1 MRTAMAGAE
10 VGDDWFGDD
19 PTVNRL
25 QDRAAEVTGKEAA
38 LYVPTGTM
46 ANQIGIRL
54 HVHGSGH
61 LVAAT
66 SGAHVASTE
75 LMTSAV
81 LSGITFRT
89 GDPGPRAWMTADL
102 ARELVEAEDPYDV
115 EVVDLIA
122 VENTVGHAGG
132 TVMPVEEIRAIRKV
146 ADDNDL
152 PIHLDGARIFNA
164 AVAAGVD
171 VTEYTREADTMM
183 FCVSKGLGAP
193 IGSLVCGTRE
203 DIREARRLKIL
214 FGGAW
219 RQAGIMAAAGLIALE
234 EGPKRLHLDHER
246 ARRLAEAVAEILPN
260 SVDPAMVE
268 TNMVYADT
276 EAVGLAPLDA
286 IERLRDLGVGATFVS
301 GKVRMV
307 THVDV
312 DDDGLALALDAWRT
326 IAEPDHAKDHR
337 GDVMGLFTKNYPEE
351 IAVRIPPGQRLVKS
365 WPVLHYGPI
374 PKFDGTD
381 WDLEISGLVE
391 HPFTLTYAEL
401 QALPHVT
408 VDADMHCVTGW
419 TTLDNTWEGVSF
431 KTLLE
436 MAKPTDEATWVIA
449 HSAHGYTSDLSLQAM
464 SDDDVLV
471 AWRNHGEDL
480 TAEHGWPLRLVV
492 PKRYAWKSA
501 KWLTGLEFSAKNTRG
516 FWEVRGYHIHA
527 EPFAEE
533 RYSYQEGPRAE
544 LEP

>member
-1 MRTAMAGAE
+1 MMTISEGATLIGGEMVQAGREDAYGHRKLGGVGQLTSELLHEITGEGVIYQQIGYLMRSGSPDSLDLMVAINYAVMAADLVIEGTTGRLVALRNGNYANVPLGVTRQGVKRVDVDSLVRQGGLPAE
-10 VGDDWFGDD
+10 D
-19 PTVNRL
+19 PARRRQTDVPILTRPWL
-25 QDRAAEVTGKEAA
+25 
-38 LYVPTGTM
+38 PTGSTSVRTPSPLPPPPC
-46 ANQIGIRL
+46 AGPWPTPRSATTGSATIRPST
-54 HVHGSGH
+54 GCRSAPPRSPARRPRSTCRPAPWPTRSACGCTCTGP
-61 LVAAT
+61 AT
-66 SGAHVASTE
+66 WWPRRSGAHVASTE

-89 GDPGPRAWMTADL
+89 GDPGPKAWMTADM

-132 TVMPVEEIRAIRKV
+132 TVMPVEELRAIRKV
-146 ADDNDL
+146 ADDNGL

-171 VTEYTREADTMM
+171 VSEYTREADTMM

-203 DIREARRLKIL
+203 HIREARRLKIL

-234 EGPKRLHLDHER
+234 DGPERLHLDHER
-246 ARRLAEAVAEILPN
+246 ARRLADGVAEILPG
-260 SVDPAMVE
+260 SIDPATVE

-326 IAEPDHAKDHR
+326 IAETVPR
-337 GDVMGLFTKNYPEE
+337 T
-351 IAVRIPPGQRLVKS
+351 VKE
-365 WPVLHYGPI
+365 
-374 PKFDGTD
+374 T
-381 WDLEISGLVE
+381 
-391 HPFTLTYAEL
+391 
-401 QALPHVT
+401 
-408 VDADMHCVTGW
+408 
-419 TTLDNTWEGVSF
+419 
-431 KTLLE
+431 
-436 MAKPTDEATWVIA
+436 
-449 HSAHGYTSDLSLQAM
+449 
-464 SDDDVLV
+464 
-471 AWRNHGEDL
+471 
-480 TAEHGWPLRLVV
+480 
-492 PKRYAWKSA
+492 
-501 KWLTGLEFSAKNTRG
+501 
-516 FWEVRGYHIHA
+516 
-527 EPFAEE
+527 
-533 RYSYQEGPRAE
+533 
-544 LEP
+544 

>member
-1 MRTAMAGAE
+1 MAGAE

-46 ANQIGIRL
+46 ANQIGVRL

-234 EGPKRLHLDHER
+234 DGPKRLHLDHGR
-246 ARRLAEAVAEILPN
+246 ARRLAEAVAEILPG

-286 IERLRDLGVGATFVS
+286 IERLRHLGVGATFVS

-326 IAEPDHAKDHR
+326 IAEA
-337 GDVMGLFTKNYPEE
+337 
-351 IAVRIPPGQRLVKS
+351 
-365 WPVLHYGPI
+365 
-374 PKFDGTD
+374 
-381 WDLEISGLVE
+381 
-391 HPFTLTYAEL
+391 
-401 QALPHVT
+401 
-408 VDADMHCVTGW
+408 
-419 TTLDNTWEGVSF
+419 
-431 KTLLE
+431 
-436 MAKPTDEATWVIA
+436 
-449 HSAHGYTSDLSLQAM
+449 
-464 SDDDVLV
+464 
-471 AWRNHGEDL
+471 
-480 TAEHGWPLRLVV
+480 V
-492 PKRYAWKSA
+492 PKTMSK
-501 KWLTGLEFSAKNTRG
+501 TT
-516 FWEVRGYHIHA
+516 
-527 EPFAEE
+527 EE
-533 RYSYQEGPRAE
+533 T
-544 LEP
+544 

>member
-1 MRTAMAGAE
+1 MRTAMANAD

-115 EVVDLIA
+115 EIVDLIA

-203 DIREARRLKIL
+203 YIREARRLKIL

-234 EGPKRLHLDHER
+234 DGPKRLHLDHER
-246 ARRLAEAVAEILPN
+246 ARRLAEAVAEILPG
-260 SVDPAMVE
+260 SLDPATVE

-286 IERLRDLGVGATFVS
+286 IERLRALGVGATFVS

-326 IAEPDHAKDHR
+326 IAE
-337 GDVMGLFTKNYPEE
+337 
-351 IAVRIPPGQRLVKS
+351 
-365 WPVLHYGPI
+365 
-374 PKFDGTD
+374 
-381 WDLEISGLVE
+381 
-391 HPFTLTYAEL
+391 
-401 QALPHVT
+401 T
-408 VDADMHCVTGW
+408 VP
-419 TTLDNTWEGVSF
+419 TT
-431 KTLLE
+431 
-436 MAKPTDEATWVIA
+436 
-449 HSAHGYTSDLSLQAM
+449 
-464 SDDDVLV
+464 
-471 AWRNHGEDL
+471 
-480 TAEHGWPLRLVV
+480 
-492 PKRYAWKSA
+492 
-501 KWLTGLEFSAKNTRG
+501 
-516 FWEVRGYHIHA
+516 
-527 EPFAEE
+527 
-533 RYSYQEGPRAE
+533 
-544 LEP
+544 

>member
-1 MRTAMAGAE
+1 MAAYRVDLRSDTVTSPSAAMRTAMADAE

-66 SGAHVASTE
+66 TGAHVASTE

-234 EGPKRLHLDHER
+234 DGPKRLHLDHER
-246 ARRLAEAVAEILPN
+246 ARRLAEAVAEILPG

-326 IAEPDHAKDHR
+326 IAETVP
-337 GDVMGLFTKNYPEE
+337 TTTEE
-351 IAVRIPPGQRLVKS
+351 
-365 WPVLHYGPI
+365 
-374 PKFDGTD
+374 T
-381 WDLEISGLVE
+381 
-391 HPFTLTYAEL
+391 
-401 QALPHVT
+401 
-408 VDADMHCVTGW
+408 
-419 TTLDNTWEGVSF
+419 
-431 KTLLE
+431 
-436 MAKPTDEATWVIA
+436 
-449 HSAHGYTSDLSLQAM
+449 
-464 SDDDVLV
+464 
-471 AWRNHGEDL
+471 
-480 TAEHGWPLRLVV
+480 
-492 PKRYAWKSA
+492 
-501 KWLTGLEFSAKNTRG
+501 
-516 FWEVRGYHIHA
+516 
-527 EPFAEE
+527 
-533 RYSYQEGPRAE
+533 
-544 LEP
+544 

>member
-46 ANQIGIRL
+46 ANQIGVRL

-234 EGPKRLHLDHER
+234 DGPKRLHLDHER
-246 ARRLAEAVAEILPN
+246 ARRLAEAVAEILPG
-260 SVDPAMVE
+260 SIDPAMVE

-276 EAVGLAPLDA
+276 VAVGLAPLDA

-312 DDDGLALALDAWRT
+312 DDDGLAFALDAWRT
-326 IAEPDHAKDHR
+326 IAETVPR
-337 GDVMGLFTKNYPEE
+337 TM
-351 IAVRIPPGQRLVKS
+351 
-365 WPVLHYGPI
+365 
-374 PKFDGTD
+374 PK
-381 WDLEISGLVE
+381 
-391 HPFTLTYAEL
+391 
-401 QALPHVT
+401 
-408 VDADMHCVTGW
+408 
-419 TTLDNTWEGVSF
+419 
-431 KTLLE
+431 
-436 MAKPTDEATWVIA
+436 
-449 HSAHGYTSDLSLQAM
+449 
-464 SDDDVLV
+464 
-471 AWRNHGEDL
+471 
-480 TAEHGWPLRLVV
+480 TAEE
-492 PKRYAWKSA
+492 
-501 KWLTGLEFSAKNTRG
+501 T
-516 FWEVRGYHIHA
+516 
-527 EPFAEE
+527 
-533 RYSYQEGPRAE
+533 
-544 LEP
+544 